1 MELDK
6 LVDDFANSVAQQQR
20 SRDTKTANQHAAAYL
35 AAFEALR
42 AQGDPGREAL
52 ARLLE
57 DSRAEVRVMA
67 AAFLLRYCETRARA
81 VLEAEARGRGMVAF
95 GAQQA
100 LERWKEGTWEL
111 DPA

>member
-1 MELDK
+1 VELDK

-20 SRDTKTANQHAAAYL
+20 SRDAETGNQHAAAYV

-42 AQGDPGREAL
+42 AHGDAGREAL
-52 ARLLE
+52 TRLFE
-57 DSRAEVRVMA
+57 DRRAEVRVMA
-67 AAFLLRYCETRARA
+67 AAFLLRYCEARARA
-81 VLEAEARGRGMVAF
+81 VLEAEAQGRGMVAF

-100 LERWKEGTWEL
+100 LERWEDGTWEL

>member
-6 LVDDFANSVAQQQR
+6 LVDDFANSVAQQKR

-35 AAFEALR
+35 AAFETLR

-57 DSRAEVRVMA
+57 DSRAELGSWPPRFCFDTVRLV
-67 AAFLLRYCETRARA
+67 RA
-81 VLEAEARGRGMVAF
+81 LC
-95 GAQQA
+95 
-100 LERWKEGTWEL
+100 
-111 DPA
+111 